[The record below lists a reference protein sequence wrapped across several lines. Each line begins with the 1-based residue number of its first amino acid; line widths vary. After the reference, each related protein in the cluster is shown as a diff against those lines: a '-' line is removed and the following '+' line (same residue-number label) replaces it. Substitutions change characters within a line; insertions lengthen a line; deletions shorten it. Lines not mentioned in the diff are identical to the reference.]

1 MIYLCNEDG
10 CENIPMFGFEFYDNN
25 LFIDYFCGKHY
36 NEINFNL
43 FNLKKI
49 EKNDDIYFMCKIHQK
64 KYTNYCNDCHLYF
77 CPFCLNHNKHN
88 QIKLEN
94 LL

>member
-49 EKNDDIYFMCKIHQK
+49 EKNDDIYFICKTHQK
-64 KYTNYCNDCHLYF
+64 NI
-77 CPFCLNHNKHN
+77 
-88 QIKLEN
+88 QIIVMIDIYIFVLFV
-94 LL
+94 

>member
-43 FNLKKI
+43 LNLKKI
-49 EKNDDIYFMCKIHQK
+49 EKNDDIFLYVKLIK
-64 KYTNYCNDCHLYF
+64 KNI
-77 CPFCLNHNKHN
+77 
-88 QIKLEN
+88 QIIVMIAIYIFVLFV
-94 LL
+94 